1 MDDITQRL
9 GHLTDK
15 FCLGYYPHY
24 RRLAD
29 QIGPAGHVLE
39 VGVENGGSMRMWQ
52 ELFPEGLVVG
62 VDINENADWAGAV
75 KIVASQ
81 DSQEMADRAY
91 HASPDGYDLIVDDAS
106 HDGHLSEKTF
116 RLLFPLVKPGGWYVV
131 EDWAIGY
138 LPVYVDRHG
147 TSMLRFAESF
157 LPMLGYEPDR
167 VPEIPGPSWALAPVS
182 NPPSEIDVI
191 EYRFSQAFIHKRDFP
206 EGGE

>member
-1 MDDITQRL
+1 MDDIAQRL

-15 FCLGYYPHY
+15 FCLGYYPNY
-24 RRLAD
+24 WRLAR
-29 QIGPAGHVLE
+29 QIGPAGRILE

-81 DSQEMADRAY
+81 DSPEMANLARKV
-91 HASPDGYDLIVDDAS
+91 SPGGYDLIVDDAS
-106 HDGHLSEKTF
+106 HDGHLSQKTF
-116 RLLFPLVKPGGWYVV
+116 RLLFPLVKPGGWYVL

-138 LPVYVDRHG
+138 LPGYSSKRGD
-147 TSMLRFAESF
+147 SMLRLAESF
-157 LPMLGYEPDR
+157 LPMLGYEPPHTPE
-167 VPEIPGPSWALAPVS
+167 VPAPFWALRPK
-182 NPPSEIDVI
+182 PEPLSEIDVI
-191 EYRFSQAFIHKRDFP
+191 EYRFSQAFIHKR